1 MKIAILP
8 ARGNSR
14 RIKNKNIKQFFGKPI
29 IYYSIKEAKKTKLF
43 DKIVVTTDSK
53 RIKNISLKLGANI
66 AVNRNKKLSMDKV
79 GVVEVVKNT
88 INYLEKKKIKPDFV
102 CCIFPASPLI
112 EFNNIIKGY
121 KQLIKTKKDF
131 IFAGKQVNDKNQK
144 LFFIKNR
151 KLNFIKNKNISKNY
165 FVTDAGQF
173 YWAKKTTWMKNK
185 TTFTKN
191 SSFLTLSQFRS
202 QDINTQ
208 SDFEISKLLFKLSTK
223 LKNYLKK

>member
-88 INYLEKKKIKPDFV
+88 INYLEKKK
-102 CCIFPASPLI
+102 
-112 EFNNIIKGY
+112 N
-121 KQLIKTKKDF
+121 
-131 IFAGKQVNDKNQK
+131 
-144 LFFIKNR
+144 
-151 KLNFIKNKNISKNY
+151 
-165 FVTDAGQF
+165 
-173 YWAKKTTWMKNK
+173 
-185 TTFTKN
+185 
-191 SSFLTLSQFRS
+191 
-202 QDINTQ
+202 
-208 SDFEISKLLFKLSTK
+208 
-223 LKNYLKK
+223 